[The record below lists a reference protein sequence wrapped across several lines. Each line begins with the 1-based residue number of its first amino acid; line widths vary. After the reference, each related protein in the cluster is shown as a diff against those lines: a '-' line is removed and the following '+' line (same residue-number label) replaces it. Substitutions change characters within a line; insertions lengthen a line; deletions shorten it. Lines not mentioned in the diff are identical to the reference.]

1 MAGAGCRRFD
11 PARKLCNTVNV
22 LLDTRGA
29 WDDNEMNSTNIT
41 IKIDS
46 DLARD
51 AKVFAAR
58 HGTSLSRLVARL
70 LERLV
75 RGDQVYSAARRRAL
89 ARLRQGCDM
98 GGEGPL
104 SREEVNDREGIR

>member
-22 LLDTRGA
+22 LWSARGA
-29 WDDNEMNSTNIT
+29 WGDDEMNSTNIT
-41 IKIDS
+41 IKVDS

-58 HGTSLSRLVARL
+58 HGTSLSRLVAQQ

-89 ARLRQGCDM
+89 ARLRQGYDM

-104 SREEVNDREGIR
+104 SREEVNDRESIR

>member
-1 MAGAGCRRFD
+1 
-11 PARKLCNTVNV
+11 
-22 LLDTRGA
+22 
-29 WDDNEMNSTNIT
+29 MNSTNIT
-41 IKIDS
+41 IKVDS

-58 HGTSLSRLVARL
+58 HGTSLSRLVAWQ

-75 RGDQVYSAARRRAL
+75 RGDQVYSAARRGAL
-89 ARLRQGCDM
+89 ARLRQGYDM

-104 SREEVNDREGIR
+104 SREEAHDREGIR

>member
-1 MAGAGCRRFD
+1 
-11 PARKLCNTVNV
+11 
-22 LLDTRGA
+22 
-29 WDDNEMNSTNIT
+29 MNSTNIT
-41 IKIDS
+41 IRVDA

-58 HGTSLSRLVARL
+58 HGTSLSRLVARQ

-89 ARLRQGCDM
+89 ARLRQGYDM

-104 SREEVNDREGIR
+104 SRDQVHDREGIR